1 MLESATPVQRTH
13 VYRSGSFIR
22 VVGICTALFL
32 LAAMSIGLTVRFPS
46 GSAAWTAFSALLA
59 ASVFVI
65 VRCLRVGIWI
75 SPAGLNIRSW
85 FKSWTLPPGSIR
97 RCDRVPYWGM
107 LQGAGESRFLWMVTL
122 SLYDG
127 RTVNVRCTLAPRRT
141 IRRQVAQIVSYLDHE
156 TTAP

>member
-1 MLESATPVQRTH
+1 MIEPVTPVQRTH
-13 VYRSGSFIR
+13 VYRSGGFIR
-22 VVGICTALFL
+22 LVGICTALLL

-46 GSAAWTAFSALLA
+46 GPADWTALSALVA

-65 VRCLRVGIWI
+65 VRSLRVGIWI

-85 FKSWTLPPGSIR
+85 FKTWALPPGSIR

-107 LQGAGESRFLWMVTL
+107 LQGAGESRFFWMVTL

-127 RTVNVRCTLAPRRT
+127 RTVNVRCTVAPRHT
-141 IRRQVAQIVSYLDHE
+141 VRRQVTQIVSYLDQE
-156 TTAP
+156 STAP